1 MPPPPPK
8 ATRRPSDACSEAGSD
23 ATDIGSEASSVSSTR
38 KRPLELTEA
47 SYPQLTGAS
56 HPLKPSGGAS
66 VNGGASTSSALA
78 NAGGWLEAVA
88 KRPARRAVATHLD
101 GSAAR
106 VPSASAVASV
116 EGGCC
121 KWCLCSLTMQ
131 HPDGESKCRSRIFPN
146 IRDWKKT
153 PEFKRLCQP
162 LAAVTRSTG
171 PPSADISQEPAA
183 HGRSQTTR
191 TPEQQVL
198 YEAAYGRWYKME
210 LRRIEADANRELD
223 RWIARLHEPL
233 VSRRPSG
240 TFSDLQMLR
249 IEFITLL
256 PSKVKPELFVRGAED
271 TLNNSAA
278 QVFAR
283 DIRKIDAFSDG
294 VASARMPGEEVDN
307 NFALAYKRY
316 ERVPERRA
324 RAFMD
329 QV

>member
-1 MPPPPPK
+1 MATKSDVRGGSPSRPRPRVKQPRSPSSAARMPPPPPK

-101 GSAAR
+101 GNAAR

-153 PEFKRLCQP
+153 SGIC
-162 LAAVTRSTG
+162 V
-171 PPSADISQEPAA
+171 
-183 HGRSQTTR
+183 
-191 TPEQQVL
+191 
-198 YEAAYGRWYKME
+198 
-210 LRRIEADANRELD
+210 
-223 RWIARLHEPL
+223 RLH
-233 VSRRPSG
+233 VHVHVYVHSCNKQTQS
-240 TFSDLQMLR
+240 T
-249 IEFITLL
+249 TC
-256 PSKVKPELFVRGAED
+256 
-271 TLNNSAA
+271 T
-278 QVFAR
+278 
-283 DIRKIDAFSDG
+283 
-294 VASARMPGEEVDN
+294 
-307 NFALAYKRY
+307 
-316 ERVPERRA
+316 ERLKRRA
-324 RAFMD
+324 PTEELVVFLVLDPRQFLPHGNNAH
-329 QV
+329 VVYV